1 MSTTAAAATS
11 SNPPPGSKTG
21 TDPTQQST
29 MSTAS
34 NSTTENVLRQQLRS
48 LMQKLPPAHKL
59 DPTYKRLLLNGI
71 VTTRKPALPKDKFY
85 KGIGSRLRETV
96 DRYVMENQGK
106 DPFDRIGQRMPL
118 EDDKMRAALT
128 LREFK
133 EHEQTPLL
141 EATLAAN
148 VTQYRQGMDEPT
160 RRRHFEGVAI
170 GLQTS
175 KKPRQAGEGQLFPQA
190 HAQASS
196 STTTTAAEQ
205 IEQARQAAE
214 LEHQRQEA
222 RQREEARQ
230 KRAAQEQAREAEE
243 RTQQRTPE
251 TPQQAL
257 KHYYYPIFQF
267 LWNMEFP
274 YLNNTNPFRM
284 VIDRDNCAS
293 VGAPDYFSVIEKPMN
308 LTYIQRKVDAL
319 AYESLAAFLQDVE
332 LMIKNALA
340 YNTDPD
346 NPYHL
351 AAQEMQK
358 AYKKMAKKTVAEI
371 RKNRQ

>member
-1 MSTTAAAATS
+1 
-11 SNPPPGSKTG
+11 
-21 TDPTQQST
+21 

-34 NSTTENVLRQQLRS
+34 NSTTEDVLRQQLRS

-175 KKPRQAGEGQLFPQA
+175 KKPGKPEMGNYSHKHTPR
-190 HAQASS
+190 H
-196 STTTTAAEQ
+196 
-205 IEQARQAAE
+205 R
-214 LEHQRQEA
+214 HQQQPLLRNKLNKPV
-222 RQREEARQ
+222 
-230 KRAAQEQAREAEE
+230 KR
-243 RTQQRTPE
+243 PN
-251 TPQQAL
+251 
-257 KHYYYPIFQF
+257 
-267 LWNMEFP
+267 W
-274 YLNNTNPFRM
+274 NTNAKKL
-284 VIDRDNCAS
+284 DNARK
-293 VGAPDYFSVIEKPMN
+293 PD
-308 LTYIQRKVDAL
+308 
-319 AYESLAAFLQDVE
+319 
-332 LMIKNALA
+332 KNAPLK
-340 YNTDPD
+340 NKP
-346 NPYHL
+346 
-351 AAQEMQK
+351 
-358 AYKKMAKKTVAEI
+358 AKQRNAHNNAHPK
-371 RKNRQ
+371 RRNKP